1 MLYDSRFGNYET
13 NKFDEIYESY
23 EKFFEDYTFYKDN
36 CSLDPKFEIND
47 TIKKCYYLLSSR
59 YGSNPIINL
68 DINKFK
74 LKLFSL
80 ITMYGPTWEK
90 RLIIQDKLRNLT
102 EDELRSGT
110 NIINSRGYNP
120 STIVDNGPNSIDGE
134 IQTMNEQ
141 TKTKYRKNKIEGYA
155 DLMVMLKTDVTS
167 EFLDR
172 FKNLFNKIVTPSE
185 PLYYENII

>member
-1 MLYDSRFGNYET
+1 MLYDSRYGNYRT
-13 NKFDEIYESY
+13 NRFDEIYESY

-36 CSLDPKFEIND
+36 CSLDPKFENND

-59 YGSNPIINL
+59 YGLDAIINL
-68 DINKFK
+68 DIHKFK

-80 ITMYGPTWEK
+80 ITIHGPTWEK
-90 RLIIQDKLRNLT
+90 KLIIQDKLRNLT
-102 EDELRSGT
+102 EEELTSGT

-155 DLMVMLKTDVTS
+155 DLMLMLKTDVTS

-172 FKNLFNKIVTPSE
+172 FKKLFNPFATPDE
-185 PLYYENII
+185 PLYFTNII